1 MKYILSIIITFVT
14 LLSAQELP
22 GFSIYIGAGMG
33 SATFDD
39 SDAREVEYE
48 TALPF
53 FGFSKGL
60 NVGVPLILN
69 VGFGKRSWSESAIS
83 LLGGSSKYIYN
94 LDYLDVGLLMPYQ
107 LGPGFAQIGI
117 LYGSPL
123 GGEVTAEIDNNEKTM
138 EVLPYNMDPD
148 YGLQFAYLIPVTEN
162 INVSAGYY
170 YGLADHTGGEK
181 FNSLSFNVGYA
192 ISKSSGGTTVGMG
205 PSAKPKKESSK
216 KSKKGSSKKSKKSSA
231 PKRPA
236 PVGNSQIDNFI
247 NSAFDLNDKLLALK
261 TKLDGVS
268 SGLKESNAII
278 AEISN
283 YPDGPTAW
291 ASSQLAA
298 GTSKAMNNLKSINV
312 SAGMDGLN
320 PGQQLRSVLQ
330 TLKSGISDGKDELAT
345 VPNDLATLAS
355 EATNLISSAA
365 ALPGA
370 AASLGLKAPKALKA
384 IGKATGVI
392 KNVPKEVASITKS
405 TKNVID
411 EIGTLLKNIQDLLAG

>member
-1 MKYILSIIITFVT
+1 MVIKY
-14 LLSAQELP
+14 QH
-22 GFSIYIGAGMG
+22 G
-33 SATFDD
+33 SY
-39 SDAREVEYE
+39 SY
-48 TALPF
+48 
-53 FGFSKGL
+53 
-60 NVGVPLILN
+60 
-69 VGFGKRSWSESAIS
+69 
-83 LLGGSSKYIYN
+83 
-94 LDYLDVGLLMPYQ
+94 
-107 LGPGFAQIGI
+107 
-117 LYGSPL
+117 
-123 GGEVTAEIDNNEKTM
+123 EIDDI
-138 EVLPYNMDPD
+138 DPD
-148 YGLQFAYLIPVTEN
+148 FGLQFAYLYPVTKN

-170 YGLADHTGGEK
+170 FGLAEHEERLK
-181 FNSLSFNVGYA
+181 FNSLNFNIGYNLT
-192 ISKSSGGTTVGMG
+192 KSSNSTKMGSG
-205 PSAKPKKESSK
+205 PSAKPR
-216 KSKKGSSKKSKKSSA
+216 KGSSKKSKKDSG

-236 PVGNSQIDNFI
+236 PVGNSQIDNFV

-278 AEISN
+278 VEISN

-312 SAGMDGLN
+312 SVGMDGLN
-320 PGQQLRSVLQ
+320 PGQQLRNVLQ

-384 IGKATGVI
+384 IAKATEVI
-392 KNVPKEVASITKS
+392 KFIPKRSNFRNKINQKCY
-405 TKNVID
+405 
-411 EIGTLLKNIQDLLAG
+411 

>member
-1 MKYILSIIITFVT
+1 MMMIILMVMILILHLKLRHALV
-14 LLSAQELP
+14 LVK
-22 GFSIYIGAGMG
+22 
-33 SATFDD
+33 D
-39 SDAREVEYE
+39 S
-48 TALPF
+48 L
-53 FGFSKGL
+53 G
-60 NVGVPLILN
+60 ILN
-69 VGFGKRSWSESAIS
+69 VGLGKRSWSESIDNWFGYGE
-83 LLGGSSKYIYN
+83 LKYTYN
-94 LDYLDVGLLMPYQ
+94 LDYIDISLLLPYQ
-107 LGPGFAQIGI
+107 LGPVGFAQIRA
-117 LYGSPL
+117 LYGLPT
-123 GGEVTAEIDNNEKTM
+123 GGKLKAEFFGDTIEEVTDADD
-138 EVLPYNMDPD
+138 LDSD
-148 YGLQFAYLIPVTEN
+148 FGLQFAYLYPVTEN

-170 YGLADHTGGEK
+170 YGLTEHRFDNMDYMPK
-181 FNSLSFNVGYA
+181 YSSLSFNVGYA
-192 ISKSSGGTTVGMG
+192 ISKSSGGTKIGMG

-216 KSKKGSSKKSKKSSA
+216 KSRKSSSNKSKKDSG

-236 PVGNSQIDNFI
+236 PVGNSQIDTQ

-261 TKLDGVS
+261 TKLDDVS

-278 AEISN
+278 VEISN

-355 EATNLISSAA
+355 EATNLTSSAA

-384 IGKATGVI
+384 IGKVDWRNQ
-392 KNVPKEVASITKS
+392 KYS
-405 TKNVID
+405 
-411 EIGTLLKNIQDLLAG
+411 

>member
-1 MKYILSIIITFVT
+1 MKYILSIIITLVT
-14 LLSAQELP
+14 LLNAQELP

-39 SDAREVEYE
+39 SDAREIEYE
-48 TALPF
+48 TALPV

-69 VGFGKRSWSESAIS
+69 VGFGKRSWSESANS

-117 LYGSPL
+117 LYGAPL
-123 GGEVTAEIDNNEKTM
+123 GGEVTAEIDSDEETM
-138 EVLPYNMDPD
+138 RVPPYNMDPD
-148 YGLQFAYLIPVTEN
+148 YGFQLAYLIPVTQN

-170 YGLADHTGGEK
+170 YGLADQAGGEK

-192 ISKSSGGTTVGMG
+192 ISESSGSTRVGMG
-205 PSAKPKKESSK
+205 PSAKPR
-216 KSKKGSSKKSKKSSA
+216 KGSSKKSKKSSA

-236 PVGNSQIDNFI
+236 PVGNSQIDNFV
-247 NSAFDLNDKLLALK
+247 NSTYDLNDKFLALK
-261 TKLDGVS
+261 EKLDGVS
-268 SGLKESNAII
+268 NGLNESNAII
-278 AEISN
+278 VEINN
-283 YPDGPTAW
+283 YPDGPIAW
-291 ASSQLAA
+291 ASSQLAK
-298 GTSKAMNNLKSINV
+298 GTSKAMNNLKSFNV

-330 TLKSGISDGKDELAT
+330 TIKSGISDGKDELAT
-345 VPNDLATLAS
+345 VPNDLATLAT

-370 AASLGLKAPKALKA
+370 AASLGLKAPKALKV

-392 KNVPKEVASITKS
+392 TNIPKEVASVTKS

-411 EIGTLLKNIQDLLAG
+411 EIGALLKNIQGLLAG

>member
-1 MKYILSIIITFVT
+1 M
-14 LLSAQELP
+14 E
-22 GFSIYIGAGMG
+22 
-33 SATFDD
+33 
-39 SDAREVEYE
+39 
-48 TALPF
+48 
-53 FGFSKGL
+53 
-60 NVGVPLILN
+60 
-69 VGFGKRSWSESAIS
+69 W
-83 LLGGSSKYIYN
+83 
-94 LDYLDVGLLMPYQ
+94 
-107 LGPGFAQIGI
+107 GPQ
-117 LYGSPL
+117 
-123 GGEVTAEIDNNEKTM
+123 
-138 EVLPYNMDPD
+138 
-148 YGLQFAYLIPVTEN
+148 Q
-162 INVSAGYY
+162 
-170 YGLADHTGGEK
+170 
-181 FNSLSFNVGYA
+181 
-192 ISKSSGGTTVGMG
+192 
-205 PSAKPKKESSK
+205 KPKKSLQK
-216 KSKKGSSKKSKKSSA
+216 KSRKGSSKKSKKDSG

-278 AEISN
+278 VEISN

-320 PGQQLRSVLQ
+320 PGQQLRNVLQ

-384 IGKATGVI
+384 IG
-392 KNVPKEVASITKS
+392 
-405 TKNVID
+405 
-411 EIGTLLKNIQDLLAG
+411 